1 MKESDLCVIAVV
13 YGVATWF
20 LVMTLQLP
28 PAAQSYPLILL
39 TALYLCNTL
48 FLGKQ
53 LYSFYRHR
61 VVLNDFRKLFAGFL
75 PGQFF
80 GVLAAGCIIYMA
92 LVNYLGY
99 YISSVL
105 YLLLAQFFLK
115 VKPIP
120 AIISCA
126 CIMIVT
132 YLVFSMFLHVPLPL
146 GVWFE

>member
-80 GVLAAGCIIYMA
+80 GVLAGCIIYMA
-92 LVNYLGY
+92 AV
-99 YISSVL
+99 SSICRL
-105 YLLLAQFFLK
+105 FLM
-115 VKPIP
+115 ITSNT
-120 AIISCA
+120 AI
-126 CIMIVT
+126 
-132 YLVFSMFLHVPLPL
+132 LPTL
-146 GVWFE
+146 PGTESIQIRSGQPWSRGHFWKNVDLTTITDREKNKN

>member
-80 GVLAAGCIIYMA
+80 GVLAGSIIYMA

>member
-61 VVLNDFRKLFAGFL
+61 VVLMTSENCSPVSCPDSFSASW
-75 PGQFF
+75 
-80 GVLAAGCIIYMA
+80 LAALFIW
-92 LVNYLGY
+92 
-99 YISSVL
+99 
-105 YLLLAQFFLK
+105 
-115 VKPIP
+115 P
-120 AIISCA
+120 
-126 CIMIVT
+126 
-132 YLVFSMFLHVPLPL
+132 
-146 GVWFE
+146 

>member
-80 GVLAAGCIIYMA
+80 GVLADCIIYMA

>member
-80 GVLAAGCIIYMA
+80 GVLAGCIIYMA
-92 LVNYLGY
+92 LVNYLDY

>member
-80 GVLAAGCIIYMA
+80 GVLAGYIIYMA

>member
-61 VVLNDFRKLFAGFL
+61 VVLNSENCSPVSFPDSFSASWQAALFIW
-75 PGQFF
+75 P
-80 GVLAAGCIIYMA
+80 
-92 LVNYLGY
+92 
-99 YISSVL
+99 
-105 YLLLAQFFLK
+105 
-115 VKPIP
+115 
-120 AIISCA
+120 
-126 CIMIVT
+126 
-132 YLVFSMFLHVPLPL
+132 
-146 GVWFE
+146 

>member
-53 LYSFYRHR
+53 L
-61 VVLNDFRKLFAGFL
+61 FL
-75 PGQFF
+75 LP
-80 GVLAAGCIIYMA
+80 
-92 LVNYLGY
+92 
-99 YISSVL
+99 
-105 YLLLAQFFLK
+105 
-115 VKPIP
+115 PP
-120 AIISCA
+120 SC
-126 CIMIVT
+126 
-132 YLVFSMFLHVPLPL
+132 S
-146 GVWFE
+146 

>member
-80 GVLAAGCIIYMA
+80 GVLAGFIIYMA

>member
-39 TALYLCNTL
+39 TALYCCNTL

-61 VVLNDFRKLFAGFL
+61 VVLNDFRKLFAGLL

-80 GVLAAGCIIYMA
+80 GVLAGCIYMA

-146 GVWFE
+146 GIWFE

>member
-39 TALYLCNTL
+39 TALYCCNTL

-80 GVLAAGCIIYMA
+80 GVLADCIIYMA

-146 GVWFE
+146 GIWFE

>member
-28 PAAQSYPLILL
+28 PAAQSYP
-39 TALYLCNTL
+39 L

-80 GVLAAGCIIYMA
+80 GVLAGCIIYMA

>member
-80 GVLAAGCIIYMA
+80 GVLAGCIIYMA
-92 LVNYLGY
+92 LVNYR
-99 YISSVL
+99 
-105 YLLLAQFFLK
+105 
-115 VKPIP
+115 
-120 AIISCA
+120 
-126 CIMIVT
+126 
-132 YLVFSMFLHVPLPL
+132 VFSMFLHVPLPL

>member
-80 GVLAAGCIIYMA
+80 GVLAGCIMA

>member
-1 MKESDLCVIAVV
+1 M
-13 YGVATWF
+13 
-20 LVMTLQLP
+20 
-28 PAAQSYPLILL
+28 
-39 TALYLCNTL
+39 L
-48 FLGKQ
+48 FRS
-53 LYSFYRHR
+53 YSFYRHR

-80 GVLAAGCIIYMA
+80 GVLAGCIIYMA

>member
-75 PGQFF
+75 PGQFSWR
-80 GVLAAGCIIYMA
+80 LAGCIIYMA

>member
-80 GVLAAGCIIYMA
+80 GVLAGCIIYMA
-92 LVNYLGY
+92 LVNYLVY

>member
-61 VVLNDFRKLFAGFL
+61 VVLVKAPHTVG
-75 PGQFF
+75 
-80 GVLAAGCIIYMA
+80 
-92 LVNYLGY
+92 LV
-99 YISSVL
+99 S
-105 YLLLAQFFLK
+105 
-115 VKPIP
+115 
-120 AIISCA
+120 
-126 CIMIVT
+126 
-132 YLVFSMFLHVPLPL
+132 LPL
-146 GVWFE
+146 QDEIASFRV

>member
-80 GVLAAGCIIYMA
+80 GVLAGCIILMA

>member
-28 PAAQSYPLILL
+28 PAAQSYPPILL

-61 VVLNDFRKLFAGFL
+61 VVLNDFRNLFAGFL

-80 GVLAAGCIIYMA
+80 FFFAGCIIYMA

-105 YLLLAQFFLK
+105 NLLLAQFFLK

>member
-80 GVLAAGCIIYMA
+80 GVLAGSIIYMA
-92 LVNYLGY
+92 IVIYLGY

-146 GVWFE
+146 GIWFE